1 MIDTCGTGRKKSLR
15 RNGLGR
21 TPGEVRPGYACCRSR
36 GRSSLDPIHLAHHH
50 TVGSLFSQISGKFSK
65 TLIFGCF
72 FPVVFFVLL
81 DWILFEPYM
90 PPATGVV
97 KTLRA
102 LDEGWQTLA
111 MGGLTV
117 LFSGLLYI
125 LNTPIVRFYEGYPW
139 ADSLIGQFFTARQQA
154 RRKRTLTWWY
164 GLRSLAD
171 AMKDNPGAAKAAGRE
186 LELLRNHLGRRYNDE
201 FPSQEGS
208 VLPTRLG
215 NVIRCFEDYPRRQYG
230 MSAIPLWPRL
240 IAVIDSSYA
249 SSADDAKSSFD
260 FMINVSFLSALSAA
274 SLLLLGLTSPVRWSA
289 GLGWS
294 FWIPLAALCVMSWI
308 FYRGSIG
315 RAAEWGNLVRG
326 AFDLYRGKLL
336 EQLGFD
342 YHPAG
347 LREERELWKV
357 ISQQMIYGDPPPHK
371 PVPLLRFS
379 DHGTFA
385 YGEPAGVVL
394 EVTRSASP
402 LDDKTWQTAV
412 AVRNTG
418 KVAVDKVRLTDTLA
432 SGERYV
438 WNSALSGGTVLP
450 VSGDNPI
457 VIQVGTVAPGQT
469 VIVSYRTA
477 K

>member
-1 MIDTCGTGRKKSLR
+1 
-15 RNGLGR
+15 
-21 TPGEVRPGYACCRSR
+21 
-36 GRSSLDPIHLAHHH
+36 
-50 TVGSLFSQISGKFSK
+50 VGSLFSQISGKFSK
-65 TLIFGCF
+65 SLVFGCF

-90 PPATGVV
+90 PRATGVV
-97 KTLRA
+97 KTLQA

-125 LNTPIVRFYEGYPW
+125 LNAPIIRFYEGYPW
-139 ADSLIGQFFTARQQA
+139 ADSWIGQLLTARQKA
-154 RRKRTLTWWY
+154 RRRRTLAWWY
-164 GLRSLAD
+164 GLRALAD
-171 AMKDNPGAAKAAGRE
+171 ATKDAKKKDADERARATTRE
-186 LELLRNHLGRRYNDE
+186 LELLRNLLGRRYNDE

-240 IAVIDSSYA
+240 IGVIDSTYA

-260 FMINVSFLSALSAA
+260 FMINVSFLSALSAV
-274 SLLLLGLTSPVRWSA
+274 SLLLMGLISPVRWSTA

-294 FWIPLAALCVMSWI
+294 WRLPIVALMLMSWI

-315 RAAEWGNLVRG
+315 RAKEWGNLVRG

-342 YHPAG
+342 WHPAN
-347 LREERELWKV
+347 LAKERELWQA
-357 ISQQMIYGDPPPHK
+357 ISQQMIYGDPPSHTAK
-371 PVPLLRFS
+371 PLLRFS
-379 DHGTFA
+379 DRGTFA
-385 YGEPAGVVL
+385 YGKPGSVIL

-402 LDDKTWQTAV
+402 MGENSWQTAI
-412 AVRNTG
+412 AVRNPDT
-418 KVAVDKVRLTDTLA
+418 KVTVENVGLTDTLA
-432 SGERYV
+432 AGERYV
-438 WNSALSGGTVLP
+438 WNSALSGGNVLQ

-457 VIQVGTVAPGQT
+457 VVQLGRLAPGET
-469 VIVSYRTA
+469 RIVSYRTT